1 MEMAKAKVD
10 QLDEKKSS
18 LNNQL
23 IEWTEKLE
31 SLKSDR
37 ERRIR

>member
-18 LNNQL
+18 LNSQL
-23 IEWTEKLE
+23 IEWKVKLD